1 MGIRSLLRKVFGRDR
16 AEERNEPAA
25 SVPSQTAGTEPTEA
39 AEVTAA
45 AETAEVA
52 AAAGAAADKGATV
65 PAPEPAP
72 SAEAAAAD
80 LVAAAFDNPRAPE
93 PDLSVPP
100 QISRAHTPDPE
111 EPALA
116 ATVPAQTSTE
126 PDPIPEVRTPEPATT
141 PVLKAEVP
149 TQPEPALAA
158 EAEALALVPEPVAT
172 PVPEAEV
179 RAEAE
184 VTAVPEPEAVLTA
197 QAEPEPTSD
206 AAAEAEAEAVATPM
220 PEAEVPA
227 VAETQPALAPEA
239 ETTSV
244 SVPEATPAPEAEVPA
259 VAETEPA
266 LAADAAAVPE
276 PEAVLTA
283 DTEVSAVVPEA
294 APAADVPAVP
304 EPQAV
309 LTADAEPEPA
319 ADAEPIATPVPEA
332 DVPATAET
340 EPVLAADADDT
351 SEPVLAADADGDK
364 SAALSLARVKSLA
377 PGLVGHYKAAGAA
390 LKKLGLGGERAT
402 VYLVLDRS
410 GSMRPYYKDGSAQHL
425 GEQAL
430 ALSAHLDGSA
440 TVPVVFFSTEID
452 GTGEIA
458 LGSYEGKVDELHGSL
473 GRMGRTHYHFAVE
486 EVVALHEKSGST
498 GPALVIFQ
506 TDGAP
511 NAVRAAEQAFADA
524 AGLPLF
530 WQIVA
535 FGEEDAKGFDF
546 ARRLGAD
553 AATANV
559 GFLHMG
565 PVPAELPD
573 ATFYGA
579 VLTAWHASRPS

>member
-39 AEVTAA
+39 AEVT
-45 AETAEVA
+45 

-126 PDPIPEVRTPEPATT
+126 PDPIPEART
-141 PVLKAEVP
+141 
-149 TQPEPALAA
+149 PEPALAA
-158 EAEALALVPEPVAT
+158 EAPALVPEPVAT

-179 RAEAE
+179 QAEAE
-184 VTAVPEPEAVLTA
+184 VTAVPEPETEPEPVVTPAPEAEVTAV
-197 QAEPEPTSD
+197 AEPEP
-206 AAAEAEAEAVATPM
+206 ALAAETEAS
-220 PEAEVPA
+220 
-227 VAETQPALAPEA
+227 APE
-239 ETTSV
+239 
-244 SVPEATPAPEAEVPA
+244 PEATPAPEAEVPA

-266 LAADAAAVPE
+266 LAPTGAPLPDADVPAVPE

-283 DTEVSAVVPEA
+283 EAEPETAPAEAVATPVPEA
-294 APAADVPAVP
+294 EVPAVAEPQPALAAEPEAPAPVSVPVATTVPEAEVPAVP
-304 EPQAV
+304 EPEAV
-309 LTADAEPEPA
+309 LTAEAEPA

-332 DVPATAET
+332 DVPATADT

-351 SEPVLAADADGDK
+351 SEPVLAAAADGDK

-377 PGLVGHYKAAGAA
+377 PGLVQRYKAAGAA

-579 VLTAWHASRPS
+579 VLSAWQASRAN

>member
-1 MGIRSLLRKVFGRDR
+1 T
-16 AEERNEPAA
+16 A
-25 SVPSQTAGTEPTEA
+25 S
-39 AEVTAA
+39 
-45 AETAEVA
+45 
-52 AAAGAAADKGATV
+52 
-65 PAPEPAP
+65 AP

-126 PDPIPEVRTPEPATT
+126 PDPFPEVRTPEPAT
-141 PVLKAEVP
+141 
-149 TQPEPALAA
+149 
-158 EAEALALVPEPVAT
+158 T

-184 VTAVPEPEAVLTA
+184 VTAVPERETG
-197 QAEPEPTSD
+197 PEP
-206 AAAEAEAEAVATPM
+206 V
-220 PEAEVPA
+220 V
-227 VAETQPALAPEA
+227 
-239 ETTSV
+239 
-244 SVPEATPAPEAEVPA
+244 TPAPEAEVTA

-266 LAADAAAVPE
+266 GAPVPDADVTAAPE

-283 DTEVSAVVPEA
+283 ET
-294 APAADVPAVP
+294 
-304 EPQAV
+304 
-309 LTADAEPEPA
+309 EPEPA
-319 ADAEPIATPVPEA
+319 PDAEPIATPAPEA
-332 DVPATAET
+332 GVPATAET

-351 SEPVLAADADGDK
+351 SEPVPAAENGQ
-364 SAALSLARVKSLA
+364 SALSLARVKSLA
-377 PGLVGHYKAAGAA
+377 PGLVQHYKAAGAA

-452 GTGEIA
+452 GTGEIG

-579 VLTAWHASRPS
+579 VLSAWQASRAN